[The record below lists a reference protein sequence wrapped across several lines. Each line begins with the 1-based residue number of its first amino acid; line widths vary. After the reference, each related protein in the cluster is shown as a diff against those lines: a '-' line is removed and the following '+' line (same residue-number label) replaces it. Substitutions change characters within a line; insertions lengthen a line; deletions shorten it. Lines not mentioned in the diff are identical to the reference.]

1 MDLYVVFSIIDRN
14 KAEKMIKL
22 HEELSINLL
31 LSNLGEGT
39 ATSAHLLLYDLEQ
52 CEKTVITAIVSTA
65 SLHKLI
71 RAAKRKLFIDI
82 PGNGVMMAIPL
93 KSIAGGKNLAYITEG
108 QTLGGEMPSMHFEHE
123 LIVVILNEGYTDFVM
138 DAARSAGATG
148 GTVFHA
154 KGTGKEKAEKFYG
167 FSLAEEKDMIY
178 ILAHADKK
186 AAIMKEIT
194 TRCGIGTKSAAICFS
209 LPVSEVAGIRKFDE
223 E

>member
-1 MDLYVVFSIIDRN
+1 MDLYVVFSIIDRD
-14 KAEKMIKL
+14 KAEKMLKI
-22 HEELSINLL
+22 HEELGINVI

-52 CEKTVITAIVSTA
+52 CEKTVITAVVSTA

-71 RAAKRKLFIDI
+71 KSAKHKLFIDI
-82 PGNGVMMAIPL
+82 PGNGVMMAVPM
-93 KSIAGGKNLAYITEG
+93 KSIGGGKNLAYMTEG
-108 QTLGGEMPSMHFEHE
+108 QTLGGEMPAMKFEHE
-123 LIVVILNEGYTDFVM
+123 LIVVILNEGYTDAVM
-138 DAARSAGATG
+138 DAAREAGATG

-154 KGTGKEKAEKFYG
+154 KGTGKDKAEKFYG

-186 AAIMKEIT
+186 TQIMKKIT
-194 TRCGIGTKSAAICFS
+194 TECGIGKKPAAICFS